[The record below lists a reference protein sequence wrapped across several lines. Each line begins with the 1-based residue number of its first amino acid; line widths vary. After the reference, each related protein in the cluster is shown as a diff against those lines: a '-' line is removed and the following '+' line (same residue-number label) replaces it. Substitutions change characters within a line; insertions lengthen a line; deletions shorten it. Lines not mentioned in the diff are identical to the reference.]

1 MMFTPQQI
9 FSICS
14 NTGGRVMWRVQRRRN
29 CKQDFGWET
38 RKICLIGCPRHRWE
52 ENIKI
57 YLKLG
62 GDGGNWT
69 NPATQRDN
77 LRTHLKAK
85 KLPGSKIGGEFIEC
99 LRNNDTLSL
108 NYLFLSCRSKS
119 LKLFILSHKKNLNV
133 RATLIV
139 DESYKADGTQS
150 ILRGGRV

>member
-1 MMFTPQQI
+1 
-9 FSICS
+9 
-14 NTGGRVMWRVQRRRN
+14 
-29 CKQDFGWET
+29 
-38 RKICLIGCPRHRWE
+38 
-52 ENIKI
+52 
-57 YLKLG
+57 
-62 GDGGNWT
+62 
-69 NPATQRDN
+69 
-77 LRTHLKAK
+77 LKAK